1 MASTGVILFAEDN
14 RKLRKLYGD
23 ALTAAGYNVIAVP
36 DGREAL
42 KLLSIV
48 NPKLIVLDV
57 QMPELNGIE
66 TCAQARKICGNE
78 VPIIF
83 LTALDRL
90 DFLHDCIAAG
100 GDDYIIKSDG
110 VQAIVQ
116 RVGRWVRRTPGG
128 KPLAA
133 RRSEMLSEVAAK
145 VDGEGRSA
153 GPSGEDDENMH
164 GIAGF
169 LCEIGAPAMQQ
180 CVKTAKG
187 KHYLLGYVT
196 GVVEYWMETRAAA
209 ADRFSDYMKVALQE
223 TGCLTE
229 DEVHELMSRFDDL
242 VRDTDFCHA
251 RANGRKDPAEWESR
265 DGRYDPVGFDRQR
278 MTAGH

>member
-1 MASTGVILFAEDN
+1 
-14 RKLRKLYGD
+14 
-23 ALTAAGYNVIAVP
+23 
-36 DGREAL
+36 
-42 KLLSIV
+42 
-48 NPKLIVLDV
+48 
-57 QMPELNGIE
+57 MPELNGIE
-66 TCAQARKICGNE
+66 TCAQARKICGDE

-110 VQAIVQ
+110 VQAIVR
-116 RVGRWVRRTPGG
+116 RVGRWLRRAPGA
-128 KPLAA
+128 KPLAE
-133 RRSEMLSEVAAK
+133 RRSGMLSEVAAK
-145 VDGEGRSA
+145 VDGEGPSA
-153 GPSGEDDENMH
+153 GPPDADGESMH
-164 GIAGF
+164 AIADF
-169 LCEIGAPAMQQ
+169 LCEIGAPAMQE

-196 GVVEYWMETRAAA
+196 GVVEYWMETRAAV
-209 ADRFSDYMKVALQE
+209 ADRFLDYMKVALQK

-229 DEVHELMSRFDDL
+229 DEVHDLMSRFDDF
-242 VRDTDFCHA
+242 VRDADFCLA

-265 DGRYDPVGFDRQR
+265 DGRYDPVGVDRQS